1 MGNHPEGVLKSKIK
15 DLKSLCNIIFTS
27 CFRHQCDGWETIQQ
41 IQTQVTDVGQ
51 KHSHQLSAEDE
62 ILSKT
67 ARL

>member
-1 MGNHPEGVLKSKIK
+1 M
-15 DLKSLCNIIFTS
+15 IFTS

-51 KHSHQLSAEDE
+51 KHSHQLSAKDE